1 MFIYLLLYKNIHL
14 IIYIFFP
21 CVAVHSNILINC
33 FGVLHC
39 NICRTILRN
48 CFLSGTADLEK
59 CISCEEKYYKIS
71 PCTQNH
77 ESFLMSKSDMN
88 NTFVELKD
96 HDELTDEK
104 MKNVIT
110 EIIEIAIDRHTL
122 GLHDFSSATDEYK
135 EKIKMLCMF
144 SNYKDNYENANNHK
158 QAKVEI
164 VEEHINKIVE
174 TYINEE
180 NNMEHMKDLLKNPA
194 LCLKNPNHWIKDRAG
209 FKDDD
214 KPSVGIIPERKLFRP
229 YDVKVLKSSLYA
241 SSTNCDRQF
250 CDRFSDS
257 NECEHRIRVLNQGK
271 CGNCWVFA
279 SSVVIEAYRCRK
291 GLGFAE
297 PSIKYVTLCKNKY
310 LMDIDN
316 NPFGHYNDNICK
328 EGGHLSYYLETLEKS
343 NMLPTSYDVP
353 YNEPIK
359 GTECPDNKETWSNIW
374 KGVNLMDKIYGGYI
388 YHGYFKVSFKDYV
401 FSNRT
406 NDLINIIKD
415 YIIQQGSLFVSMEVT
430 DKLTFD
436 HDGTKVMMSC
446 ENNDSPDH
454 ALVLIGYGDYIKTN
468 GKKSSYWLLRN
479 SWGSQ
484 WGDKGNFKLD
494 MYGPN
499 NCNGRVLYNAFP
511 LLLNMS
517 HNPIDAPLPKDL
529 ASTDTRVRY
538 RQSDFNQNRNRN
550 NYPSYDKNNNDSYDR
565 NELDPYNKNDDNNYN
580 PYNKAHY
587 NDRTDDSYYD
597 NNDDYNNAHIRRNT
611 RRFKKRIIKYFLY
624 ARIGNTV
631 YKRTILSKRKDE
643 YKEPYSCLRT
653 FSFEK
658 ASDLK
663 CRSNCE
669 MHIDKCKHYSSI
681 GECLIRR
688 SPNYKCVYCGM

>member
-1 MFIYLLLYKNIHL
+1 MKSYILFLLVTLYQLKR
-14 IIYIFFP
+14 
-21 CVAVHSNILINC
+21 VHSNMLINC

-39 NICRTILRN
+39 NICRTVLRN
-48 CFLSGTADLEK
+48 CFLSGTSDLQK
-59 CISCEEKYYKIS
+59 CISCGEKYYKIS

-77 ESFLMSKSDMN
+77 ESFLMSKKDMN

-96 HDELTDEK
+96 HEEVTDEK
-104 MKNVIT
+104 MKNLIT
-110 EIIEIAIDRHTL
+110 KIIEIAIDRHTL
-122 GLHDFSSATDEYK
+122 GLHDFSSVSDEYK

-144 SNYKDNYENANNHK
+144 SNYNDNYENANNHR

-164 VEEHINKIVE
+164 VEEHIHKIVAS
-174 TYINEE
+174 YINEE

-194 LCLKNPNHWIKDRAG
+194 LCLKNPNHWVKDRAG

-214 KPSVGIIPERKLFRP
+214 KPSVGIIPERKIFKP
-229 YDVKVLKSSLYA
+229 YDIKTLKSSLYA

-279 SSVVIEAYRCRK
+279 SSVVIAAYRCRK

-297 PSIKYVTLCKNKY
+297 PSIKYVTLCKNKH

-328 EGGHLSYYLETLEKS
+328 EGGHLSYYLETLEKTR
-343 NMLPTSYDVP
+343 MLPTSHDVP
-353 YNEPIK
+353 YNEPIT
-359 GTECPDNKETWSNIW
+359 GSECPDNKETWSNIW
-374 KGVNLMDKIYGGYI
+374 KGVNLMDRIYAGYI

-401 FSNRT
+401 VSNRT

-415 YIIQQGSLFVSMEVT
+415 YIIQQGSVFVSMEVT

-446 ENNDSPDH
+446 EDNDSPDH

-479 SWGSQ
+479 SWGSH

-499 NCNGRVLYNAFP
+499 NCNGKVLYNAFP
-511 LLLNMS
+511 LLLNMA
-517 HNPIDAPLPKDL
+517 HNPIDVPLPNDL
-529 ASTDTRVRY
+529 ASTDIRVRY

-550 NYPSYDKNNNDSYDR
+550 NYPQYDKNSNDYDR
-565 NELDPYNKNDDNNYN
+565 NYINPYNKNDNNYN
-580 PYNKAHY
+580 PYNKPHY
-587 NDRTDDSYYD
+587 NDKEYDAYYD

-611 RRFKKRIIKYFLY
+611 IRFKKRIIKYSLY

-631 YKRTILSKRKDE
+631 YKRTIFSKRKDE

-658 ASDLK
+658 DSDTK

-669 MHIDKCKHYSSI
+669 KYIDKCKHNSSI
-681 GECLIRR
+681 GECLIQHA
-688 SPNYKCVYCGM
+688 PNYKCVYCGM

>member
-1 MFIYLLLYKNIHL
+1 MLGMKSYILFLLVILYQVKRV
-14 IIYIFFP
+14 Y
-21 CVAVHSNILINC
+21 SNILINC

-104 MKNVIT
+104 MKNLIT

-550 NYPSYDKNNNDSYDR
+550 NYPSYDKNNNNSYER

-658 ASDLK
+658 GSDLK